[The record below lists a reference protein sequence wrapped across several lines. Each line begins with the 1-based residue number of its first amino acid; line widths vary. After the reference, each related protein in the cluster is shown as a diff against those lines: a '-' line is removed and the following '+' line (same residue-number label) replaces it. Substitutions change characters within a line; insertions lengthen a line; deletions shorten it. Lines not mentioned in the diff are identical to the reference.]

1 MVIDFYIFVTIAEDL
16 RGKSEQPFVPGSHDL
31 CSASALVNLN
41 LHVITPLFKA
51 DFVMVKAIGI
61 VHQFV
66 HAEHG
71 VFDPPDG
78 DLDITGKGLGRL
90 K

>member
-1 MVIDFYIFVTIAEDL
+1 MLIDFDIFIAIAKDL
-16 RGKSEQPFVPGSHDL
+16 RRKSKKTFIPGVFDFQ
-31 CSASALVNLN
+31 CASGFVNLN
-41 LHVITPLFKA
+41 LHRFTPLFKA

-78 DLDITGKGLGRL
+78 YLDITGQPLGCL

>member
-16 RGKSEQPFVPGSHDL
+16 RRKSEKPFVPGSHDL

-41 LHVITPLFKA
+41 LHVITPSFKA

-71 VFDPPDG
+71 VLDSSNS
-78 DLDITGKGLGRL
+78 DLDIPGKCLGLL
-90 K
+90 E

>member
-1 MVIDFYIFVTIAEDL
+1 MLIDFDIFIAIAKDL
-16 RGKSEQPFVPGSHDL
+16 RGKSEKPFVPGSHDL

-41 LHVITPLFKA
+41 LHVITPSFKA

-78 DLDITGKGLGRL
+78 YLDITGQPLGCL

>member
-1 MVIDFYIFVTIAEDL
+1 MLIDFDIFIAIAKDL
-16 RGKSEQPFVPGSHDL
+16 RGKSEKPFVPGSHDF

-41 LHVITPLFKA
+41 LHVITPSFKA

-66 HAEHG
+66 YAKHG
-71 VFDPPDG
+71 VLDSSNS
-78 DLDITGKGLGRL
+78 DLDIPGKGLGLL

>member
-16 RGKSEQPFVPGSHDL
+16 RGKSEKPFIPGSHDF
-31 CSASALVNLN
+31 CSASALINLN
-41 LHVITPLFKA
+41 LHVITPSFKA
-51 DFVMVKAIGI
+51 DLVMVKTIGI

-66 HAEHG
+66 YVKHS
-71 VFDPPDG
+71 VLDSSNS
-78 DLDITGKGLGRL
+78 DLDITGKGLGLL